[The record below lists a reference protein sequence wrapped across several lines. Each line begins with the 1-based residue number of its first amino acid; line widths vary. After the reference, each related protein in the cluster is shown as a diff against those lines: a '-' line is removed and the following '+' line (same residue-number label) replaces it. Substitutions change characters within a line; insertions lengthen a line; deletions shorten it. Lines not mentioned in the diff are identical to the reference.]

1 MYICGHRLRDF
12 NRLRETMEFM
22 MEARVKEIYWLKIK
36 HIQIVFLMMNQ
47 IKSVKIKVTMFNK
60 LKLGA
65 LYRYFVFMK

>member
-1 MYICGHRLRDF
+1 
-12 NRLRETMEFM
+12 MEFM

-65 LYRYFVFMK
+65 LYRYFVFMN